1 MIIPRASHRSSGRKR
16 ANHRICLITILF
28 LQSTM
33 PSWVAANE
41 WRTGRID
48 GNQGEI
54 FVATG
59 NGAGSSAQVN
69 PAQPHARMAAPAKNL
84 SFLRGINLPSA
95 VFGSGLYGRDYI
107 YPGQDSIDY
116 FWKNGFNLIRL
127 GFRWENLQPSLQA
140 PLSADELSHID
151 EAINVA
157 TGRGLYVAIEPHN
170 FGRYFG
176 QAIGVDLPVEVFA
189 DLWTRLAEQYKDNP
203 QVIFDLINE
212 PNEMPIEAIK
222 ELSQAAIT
230 AIRFAGAQNLILV
243 EGNHWSGARF
253 WLDSGS
259 DVLAQLSDPVGN
271 IMLSPHQYLDADD
284 SGTNP
289 ECVSTSVG
297 VERLQQITE
306 WARSVRVPLFL
317 GEFGASANEV
327 CRAAVEG
334 MLDYIRTN
342 SDVWAGWAWW
352 AGGPGWGF
360 YFSSLEPVNGVDR
373 PQMAWLARTLR

>member
-1 MIIPRASHRSSGRKR
+1 
-16 ANHRICLITILF
+16 LITIL
-28 LQSTM
+28 L
-33 PSWVAANE
+33 AANE
-41 WRTGRID
+41 WRTGHID

-54 FVATG
+54 FVATEG
-59 NGAGSSAQVN
+59 GSGRSAQVN
-69 PAQPHARMAAPAKNL
+69 PAQPHVRHHPGLTMAAPATDL
-84 SFLRGINLPSA
+84 PFLRGVNLPSA
-95 VFGSGLYGRDYI
+95 VFGSGLTPLYGRDYI

-116 FWKNGFNLIRL
+116 FWRKGFNLIRL

-151 EAINVA
+151 EVINVA

-176 QAIGVDLPVEVFA
+176 QAVGVDLPVEVFA
-189 DLWTRLAEQYKDNP
+189 DLWTRLAEHYKDNS

-212 PNEMPIEAIK
+212 PNEMPIEAIE

-230 AIRFAGAQNLILV
+230 AIQSVGTQNLILV
-243 EGNHWSGARF
+243 EGNHWSDAHF

-271 IMLSPHQYLDADD
+271 LMLSPHQYLDADD

-289 ECVSTSVG
+289 ECVSTSIG
-297 VERLQQITE
+297 VERLQRITE
-306 WARSVRVPLFL
+306 WARSVRMRLFL
-317 GEFGASANEV
+317 GEFGAGANEV
-327 CRAAVEG
+327 CKAAVEG

-352 AGGPGWGF
+352 AGGPGWGS

-373 PQMAWLARTLR
+373 PQMAWLAPYLMSGVGSSRDRR